1 MERKK
6 FNRGTVTGGTIRII
20 VASVAIIIATIVLS
34 SAIKSWDPE
43 NVGGG
48 IFMCFIAAIMLSASI
63 YFIVDGVKM
72 VINGKKSLE
81 VVKKGHSESGRIIDL
96 TATEVT
102 ETNGNGYTSH
112 YTVYNLK
119 FEYNS
124 DNGELC
130 ESQEQVSEKAYGKLQ
145 TMKIVPILVYQER
158 AVFDRKKFE
167 AENFNK

>member
-6 FNRGTVTGGTIRII
+6 FNRGTVTGGIIRIVI
-20 VASVAIIIATIVLS
+20 SVVMMIISVIVLS
-34 SAIKSWDPE
+34 SAIKSWDSE
-43 NVGGG
+43 NVAGGV
-48 IFMCFIAAIMLSASI
+48 FMCIISIALLCAGV
-63 YFIVDGVKM
+63 YFIIEGIKV
-72 VINGKKSLE
+72 VIDGKKSLE
-81 VVKKGHSESGRIIDL
+81 VVKKGHSENGRIIDL

-145 TMKIVPILVYQER
+145 TMKIVPILVYQQR

>member
-48 IFMCFIAAIMLSASI
+48 IFMCFIAAVMLAASI
-63 YFIVDGVKM
+63 YFIVDGVRM

-81 VVKKGHSESGRIIDL
+81 VTKKGHSENGRIIDL
-96 TATEVT
+96 SATEVT
-102 ETNGNGYTSH
+102 ETNSNGFVSH
-112 YTVYNLK
+112 YTIYNLK
-119 FEYNS
+119 FEYTS
-124 DNGELC
+124 DDGNLC
-130 ESQEQVSEKAYGKLQ
+130 ESQEQISEKAYDKLQ
-145 TMKIVPILVYQER
+145 GSNLVPILVYRER

-167 AENFNK
+167 AENFSN